1 MASSLVEADMMP
13 WTAVLAKPRHSPGCH
28 INKDFYQAALATSYT
43 YDPHLGWRARNA
55 PQLQCPGRMC
65 LHRLPAQASA
75 QASAQVAHQVTGPRH
90 AGNAVSCPSLMQGA
104 PPMC

>member
-65 LHRLPAQASA
+65 LHRLPAQAA
-75 QASAQVAHQVTGPRH
+75 CTGF
-90 AGNAVSCPSLMQGA
+90 CPGRLSGDWAA
-104 PPMC
+104 PCR